1 MTVMTPE
8 ERFERIERQLEFSTG
23 ILAQLCDSQQRQDAE
38 IAHNS
43 RQISQLAE
51 AVSTLARI
59 CDEQGDRIEAGFKRM
74 EERQALTDEQIRLT
88 DEHIRRTDEQMKRTD
103 ERMKR
108 TDEQMKRTDE
118 QMKRTDERLNAL
130 ISMVERHLSAG
141 GQ

>member
-1 MTVMTPE
+1 MTMMTPE

-23 ILAQLCDSQQRQDAE
+23 ILAQLCDSQQHQDAE

-88 DEHIRRTDEQMKRTD
+88 DE
-103 ERMKR
+103 
-108 TDEQMKRTDE
+108 QMKRTDE